1 MFICYK
7 DATKTNNSGDLK
19 CHVVCLILRITVKPG
34 HGSNEARHRRVSRVM
49 NTERC
54 DVERFS
60 LLVTSG
66 FAGILSVPF
75 SLQIFP
81 EKIN

>member
-1 MFICYK
+1 MFRCYK
-7 DATKTNNSGDLK
+7 GSTRTNNSGDLK
-19 CHVVCLILRITVKPG
+19 CHVVWLNLLITVKPG
-34 HGSNEARHRRVSRVM
+34 HDSNEARYRRVSRVI

-66 FAGILSVPF
+66 FAGIVSVPF
-75 SLQIFP
+75 SLQILP
-81 EKIN
+81 EKIY